1 MDAVNEGA
9 CSIFFFSFLQERV
22 DGVRRVDRPSE
33 IEYFYDKED
42 WYDSLG
48 MNFGKLH
55 VLL

>member
-9 CSIFFFSFLQERV
+9 CSIFFSFLQERV